1 MEWADEG
8 IVVGVRR
15 HGETSVILE
24 AMTREH
30 GRHLGLVRGGRSSRM
45 QPALQPGNRLALSWR
60 ARIDEHLGMY
70 RVELVASHSARLMET
85 AQALYGLAVVTSL
98 ARLLPEREAHTAIF
112 ETLQLVIDHLDEPGM
127 APALIIRFELAMLGE
142 LGFGLDLGSCA
153 VTGAREN
160 LSHVSPKSGRAVSA
174 AAAAPYGDRLLNLPR
189 FLWEG
194 QGSGVPAERDIAAGF
209 ALTGYF
215 LRRHVYEPRGI
226 EPPPE
231 REKLIALLRGAGDNE
246 APPEQESATRPLET

>member
-1 MEWADEG
+1 MEWSDEG

-24 AMTREH
+24 AMTRDH

-45 QPALQPGNRLALSWR
+45 QPVLQPGNRLALTWQ
-60 ARIDEHLGMY
+60 ARIDEHLGLY
-70 RVELVASHSARLMET
+70 KVELVASHAARLMET
-85 AQALYGLAVVTSL
+85 AQALYGLAIVTSL
-98 ARLLPEREAHTAIF
+98 ARLLSEREAHGAIY

-127 APALIIRFELAMLGE
+127 APALIVRFELAMLGE
-142 LGFGLDLGSCA
+142 LGFGLDLAACA

-174 AAAAPYGDRLLNLPR
+174 PAAAPFADRLLSLPR

-194 QGSGVPAERDIAAGF
+194 QGLGAPAPSDIAAGF

-215 LRRHVYEPRGI
+215 LQRHVYEPRGLQA
-226 EPPPE
+226 PPE
-231 REKLIALLRGAGDNE
+231 REKLMALLRAASENQP
-246 APPEQESATRPLET
+246 APDAQET